1 MARITAILNT
11 IRAALEEHRAP
22 ELNLVSR
29 RITPPTESGGGER
42 RAEAESGERKSET
55 QRGDWNTWAYC
66 NTPSKDANRYCNTCE
81 RDKVREAETL
91 PPKYI

>member
-42 RAEAESGERKSET
+42 RAEIGDTK
-55 QRGDWNTWAYC
+55 RGLEYLG
-66 NTPSKDANRYCNTCE
+66 
-81 RDKVREAETL
+81 VL
-91 PPKYI
+91 